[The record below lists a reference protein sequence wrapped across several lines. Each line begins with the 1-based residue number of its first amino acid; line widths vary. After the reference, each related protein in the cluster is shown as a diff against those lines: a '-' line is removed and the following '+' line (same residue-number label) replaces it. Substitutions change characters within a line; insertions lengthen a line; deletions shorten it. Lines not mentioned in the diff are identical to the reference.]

1 MSKLRKYTVKKKYAF
16 HGVFCKLH
24 PNKSDLPKKSAI
36 QPWPFALLILKATP
50 YNPRTLLEGLLISK
64 PMIFKLIADSRLGE
78 HDLSLQPL
86 AVLSV
91 GSALMY
97 ILILL

>member
-1 MSKLRKYTVKKKYAF
+1 MHFIVCYANYILIKLIYLKKTT
-16 HGVFCKLH
+16 
-24 PNKSDLPKKSAI
+24 DI

-50 YNPRTLLEGLLISK
+50 YNPRNILEALLLSK
-64 PMIFKLIADSRLGE
+64 PMIFKLSADSRLGE

-97 ILILL
+97 VLILL

>member
-1 MSKLRKYTVKKKYAF
+1 MHFIVCYANYILIKLIYLKKTT
-16 HGVFCKLH
+16 
-24 PNKSDLPKKSAI
+24 DI

-50 YNPRTLLEGLLISK
+50 YNPRNTLEALLLSK
-64 PMIFKLIADSRLGE
+64 PMIFKLSADSRLGE

-97 ILILL
+97 VLILL